1 MMDPNKELLIKLFRA
16 NVKGKKP
23 DVTGRNIRHDGRAGN
38 WLEEQFGKHPDADN
52 HADFFGYEL
61 KNETTIKTT
70 FGDWSAN
77 RYIFKTGQYVS
88 LFKKPSIGTPQDV
101 FCLYFGQ
108 PNPEKA
114 NRCSWSGKPI
124 PHLNKY
130 NDFGQ
135 IMIIETNKDIVIK
148 YSYSKD
154 CRANKSNIIPIEL
167 QNGEIE
173 LARWFGSTSPTS
185 KRADK
190 CLKDKLED
198 KFNQKGW
205 FTCKTGSDGKYKE
218 ICFGG
223 TFNFDQW
230 LGLVAKGIV
239 FFDSGM
245 YQGNKRPYSLWRA
258 NNKYWDSLITERYQ

>member
-1 MMDPNKELLIKLFRA
+1 M
-16 NVKGKKP
+16 
-23 DVTGRNIRHDGRAGN
+23 
-38 WLEEQFGKHPDADN
+38 
-52 HADFFGYEL
+52 
-61 KNETTIKTT
+61 
-70 FGDWSAN
+70 
-77 RYIFKTGQYVS
+77 
-88 LFKKPSIGTPQDV
+88 

-135 IMIIETNKDIVIK
+135 IMIIEANKDIVIK

-190 CLKDKLED
+190 SLKDKLED
-198 KFNQKGW
+198 KFNQKAGSLAKQVQMVNTKKYASVVLSI
-205 FTCKTGSDGKYKE
+205 FTNG
-218 ICFGG
+218 
-223 TFNFDQW
+223 
-230 LGLVAKGIV
+230 
-239 FFDSGM
+239 
-245 YQGNKRPYSLWRA
+245 
-258 NNKYWDSLITERYQ
+258 

>member
-1 MMDPNKELLIKLFRA
+1 MPIIMLI
-16 NVKGKKP
+16 
-23 DVTGRNIRHDGRAGN
+23 
-38 WLEEQFGKHPDADN
+38 
-52 HADFFGYEL
+52 FFGYEL
-61 KNETTIKTT
+61 KNETTSKTT

-77 RYIFKTGQYVS
+77 RYIFKTGQYAG
-88 LFKKPSIGTPQDV
+88 LFKNPSIGTPQDV

-108 PNPEKA
+108 PNPEKD

-135 IMIIETNKDIVIK
+135 IMIIEANKDIVIK
-148 YSYSKD
+148 YSYNED
-154 CRANKSNIIPIEL
+154 RRAYKSNIIPIQL

-205 FTCKTGSDGKYKE
+205 FTCKTDSDGKYKE

-223 TFNFDQW
+223 TFNFEQW
-230 LGLVAKGIV
+230 LDLVAKGIV

-245 YQGNKRPYSLWRA
+245 YQGNKRPYSQWRA
-258 NNKYWDSLITERYQ
+258 NNTYWDSLITERYE